1 VPRGG
6 WVLVNFF
13 PVADDMTQNLDK
25 PMSSNPQ
32 KALDAQ
38 QKSRLNRWTSE
49 FRSWLVDTA
58 LILVSIGKIQ
68 ISD

>member
-38 QKSRLNRWTSE
+38 QK
-49 FRSWLVDTA
+49 LVDTA